1 MPVWIILVLLGA
13 TASVLGFTGLG
24 SLLIWVGAAV
34 LGSGLVLAVV
44 SRRRAHRAGPSRAPA
59 TAEPARTAT
68 TWQRR
73 ASRLGWTAVGL
84 GTLALGLLAGAA
96 WLLATARPPLVSQA
110 SQPALDVVMAVL
122 PVELDLGTPRPAV
135 LLGIGLALAAL
146 LVAVGALQAANALRV
161 LSTRRRVEP
170 FYAHTSA
177 VGRRVLGP
185 AAMRSLELDVT
196 PPWPASALPLEHPA
210 VVRCTVLLPAHDEAA
225 IIGASIDSLLSQTRP
240 ADRILVVA
248 DNCTDD
254 TVAIASARGVEVIE
268 TVGNTQAKAGAL
280 NQALAMLLPGGAVE
294 DVYLIMDAD
303 STITPDFLEVALG
316 LLESDPELMAVGG
329 LFSGEDG
336 AGVLGQLQRNEF
348 TRYQRVI
355 GRREGHLFVLT
366 GTASV
371 FRGYALATV
380 AQARQSLIPG
390 HPGGVYDTLAMTED
404 NEITLALKSLG
415 ATMTSPPQ
423 CRVTTEVM
431 PTWRDLRKQRLRW
444 QRGALENVGAYGLTR
459 TTAIYWVQQLGLAYG
474 AVALHS
480 YLALMAIG
488 ILSVNGLRWSPFWV
502 AIGLV
507 FLAERVVTAWGAG
520 WRGRGVAVVIV
531 FELAYSVFL
540 QWAFATALA
549 HIVTRRRKGWNDVPR
564 PAVAVAALAAPV
576 AAALG
581 AVLGAQWNPI
591 SAETM
596 QSSWVEALA
605 IFVGVNTLIF
615 ATLSV
620 FQMLPPIVKT
630 AHDRRARRAA
640 SRPA

>member
-1 MPVWIILVLLGA
+1 MP
-13 TASVLGFTGLG
+13 S
-24 SLLIWVGAAV
+24 
-34 LGSGLVLAVV
+34 
-44 SRRRAHRAGPSRAPA
+44 PS
-59 TAEPARTAT
+59 TT

-73 ASRLGWTAVGL
+73 AARLGWVSLSLTA
-84 GTLALGLLAGAA
+84 LALGLLGGAI
-96 WLLATARPPLVSQA
+96 WLLATARPPIVPDS
-110 SQPALDVVMAVL
+110 PDPVLDVVMAAL
-122 PVELDLGTPRPAV
+122 PVDLDLGAPRPGV
-135 LLGIGLALAAL
+135 LLGIGFALAAL
-146 LVAVGALQAANALRV
+146 IVTFAALQTANALRV
-161 LSTRRRVEP
+161 LSSRRQVTEP
-170 FYAHTSA
+170 LPGSTSN
-177 VGRRVLGP
+177 VGRRVLGA
-185 AAMRSLELDVT
+185 AAMRRLELDV
-196 PPWPASALPLEHPA
+196 PPAWPASALPAIPPT

-248 DNCTDD
+248 DNCTDA
-254 TVAIASARGVEVIE
+254 TVEIALARGVEVFE
-268 TVGNTQAKAGAL
+268 TVGNTQAKAGGL
-280 NQALAMLLPGGAVE
+280 NQALARLLPGAAVE

-316 LLESDPELMAVGG
+316 LLEADPELMAVGG

-336 AGVLGQLQRNEF
+336 SGVLGQLQRNEF

-380 AQARQSLIPG
+380 AQVRESLIPG
-390 HPGGVYDTLAMTED
+390 HQGGVYDTLAMTED

-415 ATMTSPPQ
+415 AAMTSPPQ

-444 QRGALENVGAYGLTR
+444 QRGALENVGVYGFTR
-459 TTAIYWVQQLGLAYG
+459 TTATYWAQQLGLAYG
-474 AVALHS
+474 AIALHS

-502 AIGLV
+502 AIGVV

-520 WRGRGVAVVIV
+520 WRGRAVAVVIF
-531 FELAYSVFL
+531 FELYYSVFL
-540 QWAFATALA
+540 QWAFVTALA
-549 HIVTRRRKGWNDVPR
+549 HIVTRRGKGWNDVPR
-564 PAVAVAALAAPV
+564 PALAAVGFAAPVVAAL
-576 AAALG
+576 G
-581 AVLGAQWNPI
+581 TQWNPI

-605 IFVGVNTLIF
+605 LFVGVNTLIF

-630 AHDRRARRAA
+630 FHDRRARRAG
-640 SRPA
+640 SHPPAVPDERTVA

>member
-1 MPVWIILVLLGA
+1 MPLWIILVLVGA
-13 TASVLGFTGLG
+13 ALSVLGFAGLG
-24 SLLIWVGAAV
+24 AVALWVGAFLV
-34 LGSGLVLAVV
+34 LSGLVVTAV
-44 SRRRAHRAGPSRAPA
+44 SIRARHGRPAEAGPAPSSTPWRRRAA
-59 TAEPARTAT
+59 
-68 TWQRR
+68 
-73 ASRLGWTAVGL
+73 RLGWVAVGL
-84 GTLALGLLAGAA
+84 GALALGLLVVAI
-96 WLLATARPPLVSQA
+96 WLVATARPPVIPEA
-110 SQPALDVVMAVL
+110 PQPVLDVILAALPVDLEIGAPRLAVL
-122 PVELDLGTPRPAV
+122 I
-135 LLGIGLALAAL
+135 GIGFALAAL
-146 LVAVGALQAANALRV
+146 LVTFAALQTANALRV
-161 LSTRRRVEP
+161 LSIRRQMTAP
-170 FYAHTSA
+170 LPG
-177 VGRRVLGP
+177 VGRRVLGE
-185 AAMRSLELDVT
+185 AATRRLELDVT
-196 PPWPASALPLEHPA
+196 PPWPASALPAIPPA

-225 IIGASIDSLLSQTRP
+225 IIGASIDSLLNQTRP

-248 DNCTDD
+248 DNCTDA
-254 TVAIASARGVEVIE
+254 TVEIALARGVEVFE
-268 TVGNTQAKAGAL
+268 TVGNTQAKAGGL
-280 NQALAMLLPGGAVE
+280 NQALATLLPGGAVE

-380 AQARQSLIPG
+380 AQARESLIPG
-390 HPGGVYDTLAMTED
+390 HRGGVYDTLAMTED

-444 QRGALENVGAYGLTR
+444 QRGALENVGAYGFTR

-474 AVALHS
+474 AIALHS

-488 ILSVNGLRWSPFWV
+488 TLSVNGLRWSPFWV
-502 AIGLV
+502 AIGFV

-520 WRGRGVAVVIV
+520 WRGRAVAVVI
-531 FELAYSVFL
+531 FLELSYSLFL
-540 QWAFATALA
+540 QWAFVTALT
-549 HIVTRRRKGWNDVPR
+549 HIVTRRGKGWNDVPR
-564 PAVAVAALAAPV
+564 PALAAVGFAAPV
-576 AAALG
+576 AAG
-581 AVLGAQWNPI
+581 LGAQWNPI

-596 QSSWVEALA
+596 QSGWVEALA
-605 IFVGVNTLIF
+605 IFVGVNTLVF

-630 AHDRRARRAA
+630 IHDRRARRAA
-640 SRPA
+640 SHAPPVPDERTVA